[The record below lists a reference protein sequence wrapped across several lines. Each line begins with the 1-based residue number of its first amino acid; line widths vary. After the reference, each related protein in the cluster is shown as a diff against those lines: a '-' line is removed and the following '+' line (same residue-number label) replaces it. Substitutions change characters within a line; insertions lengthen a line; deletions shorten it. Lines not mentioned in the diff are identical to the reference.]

1 MTSTAALPTMLL
13 ASLFVLSAGCGG
25 QTSAPPHGSSSSGG
39 SSGSSSGAGSSSG
52 SPGGSS
58 SGSSEAPEA
67 GFGCEPFTTTTM
79 PVQPKVCEPQLTS
92 VSSCGNQPCSWMVE
106 IPCFSD
112 AGSDF
117 DGGTYS
123 CGPCE
128 AVMPQGAE
136 PPGRC
141 QAFDGDAGTV
151 SFQCGGCGI

>member
-1 MTSTAALPTMLL
+1 MIAMSTTGQPFLL
-13 ASLFVLSAGCGG
+13 LGLLFALSAGCGG
-25 QTSAPPHGSSSSGG
+25 QTSAPPPGSSSSSG

-52 SPGGSS
+52 SS
-58 SGSSEAPEA
+58 SGSSEGPEA
-67 GFGCEPFTTTTM
+67 GFGCEPLATM
-79 PVQPKVCEPQLTS
+79 AIPVQPKVCAPQLTS
-92 VSSCGNQPCSWMVE
+92 VTSCGNQPCSWMVE

-128 AVMPQGAE
+128 AVMPQGAG
-136 PPGRC
+136 PPGLC
-141 QAFDGDAGTV
+141 QAFDGDAGMV